1 MTADQATATVTRTWT
16 GTVRLRNAREHRALE
31 HLWWWANTVRNALCE
46 QALSIREHNRRTF
59 LRHGTDWTPDDFASV
74 LDDAAGRIVAH
85 PRRTQLSRQWTEVAR
100 EAREHP
106 APDGFDATRFGRRV
120 VGGIFDDFAR
130 RYAQPGAP
138 APGFRPGWK
147 LRSVAV
153 KDARIAWCANRRDAV
168 LRVQGLPALR
178 VRLHR
183 PVPESATTH
192 GSIRLVRRQR
202 PCRGRVPARY
212 EIRLMVDLP
221 ARERCAN
228 ARRVRGWDPGGRRS
242 LTSDAGD
249 VIQVGTRVRSEARR
263 LARHISR
270 CTRRSR
276 GWRKAKAA
284 LRVHLERETRAR
296 DQHRHKQVHHAAMK
310 ADVHVV
316 ETNRHAAMRRRGGK
330 SKSRMNRSLAEAG
343 PAMTVQLLR
352 HQCERRES
360 QARHRGAGPL
370 QLAHVRCVRLA
381 RDEAHPRPHHL
392 RGLWTHRRPR
402 RERRGERPQLGTN
415 ERGRAGP
422 GRLQPGGFSPAQG
435 NPRPAVP
442 GAAGKPWARSGPCE
456 AGARQAPGSTESTG
470 LLSLSE
476 SAGNLSE
483 WTEFVLTH
491 TALHTMT
498 TARRAV
504 R

>member
-1 MTADQATATVTRTWT
+1 MVGEHCAQRP
-16 GTVRLRNAREHRALE
+16 LRAGALHPRAQPA
-31 HLWWWANTVRNALCE
+31 HVPAPR
-46 QALSIREHNRRTF
+46 
-59 LRHGTDWTPDDFASV
+59 TDWTPDAFASV
-74 LDDAAGRIVAH
+74 LDDTAGRIVAR

-106 APDGFDATRFGRRV
+106 APDGFDATRFSRRM
-120 VGGIFDDFAR
+120 VGGIFDDFTR

-138 APGFRPGWK
+138 APAFRPGWK

-249 VIQVGTRVRSEARR
+249 VIQVRTREKTEHRR
-263 LARHISR
+263 LARRVSR
-270 CTRRSR
+270 CKRGSR

-284 LRVHLERETRAR
+284 VRLHLERETRAR

-316 ETNRHAAMRRRGGK
+316 ELNNHAAMRRRGGK

-343 PAMTVQLLR
+343 PARTVQLLR
-352 HQCERRES
+352 HQCERHGKRLVEAPAPYNSRMCAACGSRETKLTR
-360 QARHRGAGPL
+360 ARIACAVCGHTAD
-370 QLAHVRCVRLA
+370 
-381 RDEAHPRPHHL
+381 RDVNAAANAL
-392 RGLWTHRRPR
+392 
-402 RERRGERPQLGTN
+402 QLGTKPTGPC
-415 ERGRAGP
+415 RPRAASTGRF
-422 GRLQPGGFSPAQG
+422 QPG
-435 NPRPAVP
+435 
-442 GAAGKPWARSGPCE
+442 AGKPAPRSAQCRRKALGPKRPLR
-456 AGARQAPGSTESTG
+456 GGNQASSRVKGIDRISVLVRIRRKCVRMDRIRVDSHPGLRSFV
-470 LLSLSE
+470 
-476 SAGNLSE
+476 AHGNS
-483 WTEFVLTH
+483 
-491 TALHTMT
+491 
-498 TARRAV
+498 
-504 R
+504 

>member
-31 HLWWWANTVRNALCE
+31 HLWWWANTVRNVLCE
-46 QALSIREHNRRTF
+46 QALSIREHNRRVF

-74 LDDAAGRIVAH
+74 LESPDERVVAH
-85 PRRTQLSRQWTEVAR
+85 PRRNQLCRQWTEVTR
-100 EAREHP
+100 EARENSVTE
-106 APDGFDATRFGRRV
+106 GFDAARFGRRV
-120 VGGIFDDFAR
+120 VTGIFDDFAR

-138 APGFRPGWK
+138 APAFRPGWK

-153 KDARIAWCANRRDAV
+153 KNARIAWCTNRRDAV

-221 ARERCAN
+221 AREPCAN
-228 ARRVRGWDPGGRRS
+228 AQRVRGWDPGGRRS

-249 VIQVGTRVRSEARR
+249 VIQVRTRTKTEVRR
-263 LARHISR
+263 LARRVSR
-270 CTRRSR
+270 CKRGSR
-276 GWRKAKAA
+276 GWRKAKTM
-284 LRVHLERETRAR
+284 LRLHLERETRAR

-316 ETNRHAAMRRRGGK
+316 ELNNHATMRRRGGK

-343 PAMTVQLLR
+343 PARTVQLLR
-352 HQCERRES
+352 HQCERHGKRLVEAPAPYNSRTCAACGSRETKLTR
-360 QARHRGAGPL
+360 ARIACAGCGHTADRDTNAAANALRWARTNGAVPAPGGSNREVSARRGSSRAPQCPVPPESLGP
-370 QLAHVRCVRLA
+370 ATALA
-381 RDEAHPRPHHL
+381 RREPGKLPGQRSRQDSCPRPH
-392 RGLWTHRRPR
+392 
-402 RERRGERPQLGTN
+402 PQ
-415 ERGRAGP
+415 
-422 GRLQPGGFSPAQG
+422 
-435 NPRPAVP
+435 
-442 GAAGKPWARSGPCE
+442 
-456 AGARQAPGSTESTG
+456 
-470 LLSLSE
+470 
-476 SAGNLSE
+476 
-483 WTEFVLTH
+483 EFCPNGQNSC
-491 TALHTMT
+491 
-498 TARRAV
+498 
-504 R
+504 

>member
-1 MTADQATATVTRTWT
+1 MTADQATTTVTRTWT

-46 QALSIREHNRRTF
+46 QALSICEHNRRTF
-59 LRHGTDWTPDDFASV
+59 LRHGTDWTPDAFASV
-74 LDDAAGRIVAH
+74 LDDTAGRIVAH

-100 EAREHP
+100 EAREHR
-106 APDGFDATRFGRRV
+106 APDGFDATRFGRRM
-120 VGGIFDDFAR
+120 VGGIFDDFTR

-138 APGFRPGWK
+138 APAFRPGWK

-249 VIQVGTRVRSEARR
+249 VIQVRTREKTEHRR
-263 LARHISR
+263 LARRVSR
-270 CTRRSR
+270 CKRGSR

-284 LRVHLERETRAR
+284 VRLHLERETRAR
-296 DQHRHKQVHHAAMK
+296 DQHRHKQVHHAARK

-316 ETNRHAAMRRRGGK
+316 ELNNHAAMRRRGGK

-343 PAMTVQLLR
+343 PARTVQLLR
-352 HQCERRES
+352 HQCERHGKRLVEAPAPYNSRMCAACGSRETKLTR
-360 QARHRGAGPL
+360 ARIACAVCGHTADRDVNAAANALRWARNQGAVP
-370 QLAHVRCVRLA
+370 A
-381 RDEAHPRPHHL
+381 
-392 RGLWTHRRPR
+392 
-402 RERRGERPQLGTN
+402 
-415 ERGRAGP
+415 
-422 GRLQPGGFSPAQG
+422 PGGFNREVSARRRETRAPQC
-435 NPRPAVP
+435 PVP
-442 GAAGKPWARSGPCE
+442 PESLGPE
-456 AGARQAPGSTESTG
+456 
-470 LLSLSE
+470 
-476 SAGNLSE
+476 
-483 WTEFVLTH
+483 
-491 TALHTMT
+491 TAL
-498 TARRAV
+498 ARREPGKLPGQ
-504 R
+504 RNRQDFCPCPNPQEMCPNGQNSC

>member
-1 MTADQATATVTRTWT
+1 MRAST
-16 GTVRLRNAREHRALE
+16 GRW

-59 LRHGTDWTPDDFASV
+59 LRHGTDWTPDTFASV

-100 EAREHP
+100 GAHNTP
-106 APDGFDATRFGRRV
+106 SLDGFDATRFGRRV
-120 VGGIFDDFAR
+120 VSGIFDDFAR
-130 RYAQPGAP
+130 RYAQAGAP
-138 APGFRPGWK
+138 APAFRPGWK

-153 KDARIAWCANRRDAV
+153 KDARIAWCTNPRDAV

-202 PCRGRVPARY
+202 QCRGRVPARY
-212 EIRLMVDLP
+212 EIRIMVDLP
-221 ARERCAN
+221 ARESCAD
-228 ARRVRGWDPGGRRS
+228 AQRVRGWDPGGRRS
-242 LTSDAGD
+242 LTSDAGE

-352 HQCERRES
+352 HQCERRGKLVIEAPAPYNS
-360 QARHRGAGPL
+360 RTCAACGSRETKLTRARITCAGCGHTADRDVNAAANALNWARTNGAVP
-370 QLAHVRCVRLA
+370 A
-381 RDEAHPRPHHL
+381 
-392 RGLWTHRRPR
+392 
-402 RERRGERPQLGTN
+402 
-415 ERGRAGP
+415 
-422 GRLQPGGFSPAQG
+422 PGGFNREVS
-435 NPRPAVP
+435 
-442 GAAGKPWARSGPCE
+442 
-456 AGARQAPGSTESTG
+456 
-470 LLSLSE
+470 
-476 SAGNLSE
+476 
-483 WTEFVLTH
+483 
-491 TALHTMT
+491 
-498 TARRAV
+498 ARRRETRAPQCPV
-504 R
+504 PPESLGPEAALARREPGKLPGQRNRQDFCPCPNPQEICPNGQNSC

>member
-1 MTADQATATVTRTWT
+1 MTADQTTSTVTRTWT

-31 HLWWWANTVRNALCE
+31 HLWRWANTVRNALCE

-100 EAREHP
+100 EAREHR

-130 RYAQPGAP
+130 RHAQPGAP
-138 APGFRPGWK
+138 APAFRPGWK

-178 VRLHR
+178 IRLHR
-183 PVPESATTH
+183 PVPEGATTH

-212 EIRLMVDLP
+212 EIRLMVDVA
-221 ARERCAN
+221 ARERCAD
-228 ARRVRGWDPGGRRS
+228 AQRVRGWDPGGRRS

-249 VIQVGTRVRSEARR
+249 VIQVRTREKTEHRR
-263 LARHISR
+263 LARRVSR
-270 CTRRSR
+270 CKRGSR

-284 LRVHLERETRAR
+284 VRLHLERETRAR
-296 DQHRHKQVHHAAMK
+296 DQHRHKQVHHGAAK

-316 ETNRHAAMRRRGGK
+316 EMNRHAAMRRRGGK

-352 HQCERRES
+352 HQCERRGKRLVEAPAPYNSRTCAACGSRETKLTRARIACAGCGHTADRDANAAANALNWARTNGAVPAPGGSNREVSARRGSSRAPQCPVPPES
-360 QARHRGAGPL
+360 LGP
-370 QLAHVRCVRLA
+370 ATALA
-381 RDEAHPRPHHL
+381 R
-392 RGLWTHRRPR
+392 
-402 RERRGERPQLGTN
+402 REPGKLPGQRNRQDFCPCPNPQEICPNGQN
-415 ERGRAGP
+415 
-422 GRLQPGGFSPAQG
+422 S
-435 NPRPAVP
+435 
-442 GAAGKPWARSGPCE
+442 C
-456 AGARQAPGSTESTG
+456 
-470 LLSLSE
+470 
-476 SAGNLSE
+476 
-483 WTEFVLTH
+483 
-491 TALHTMT
+491 
-498 TARRAV
+498 
-504 R
+504 

>member
-1 MTADQATATVTRTWT
+1 MTADQATTTVTRTWT

-59 LRHGTDWTPDDFASV
+59 LRHGTDWTPDAFASV
-74 LDDAAGRIVAH
+74 LDDTAGRIVAH

-100 EAREHP
+100 GARNTP
-106 APDGFDATRFGRRV
+106 SLDGFDATRFGRRV
-120 VGGIFDDFAR
+120 VSGIFDDFAR
-130 RYAQPGAP
+130 RYAQAGAP
-138 APGFRPGWK
+138 APAFRPGWK

-249 VIQVGTRVRSEARR
+249 VIQVRAREKTEHRR
-263 LARHISR
+263 LARRVSR
-270 CTRRSR
+270 CKRGSR

-284 LRVHLERETRAR
+284 VRLHLERETRAR
-296 DQHRHKQVHHAAMK
+296 DQHRHKQVHHAARK

-316 ETNRHAAMRRRGGK
+316 ELNNHAAMRRRGGK

-352 HQCERRES
+352 HQCERHGKRLVEAPAPYNSRMCAACGSRETKLTR
-360 QARHRGAGPL
+360 ARIACAVCGHTADRDVNAAANALRWARNQGAVP
-370 QLAHVRCVRLA
+370 A
-381 RDEAHPRPHHL
+381 
-392 RGLWTHRRPR
+392 
-402 RERRGERPQLGTN
+402 
-415 ERGRAGP
+415 
-422 GRLQPGGFSPAQG
+422 PGGFNREVSARRRETRASQCP
-435 NPRPAVP
+435 VP
-442 GAAGKPWARSGPCE
+442 PESLGPE
-456 AGARQAPGSTESTG
+456 
-470 LLSLSE
+470 
-476 SAGNLSE
+476 
-483 WTEFVLTH
+483 
-491 TALHTMT
+491 TAL
-498 TARRAV
+498 ARREPGKLPGQ
-504 R
+504 RNRQDFYPCPNPQEMCPNGQNSC

>member
-1 MTADQATATVTRTWT
+1 MRAST
-16 GTVRLRNAREHRALE
+16 GRW

-59 LRHGTDWTPDDFASV
+59 LRHGTDWTPDAFASV
-74 LDDAAGRIVAH
+74 LDDAAERIVAH

-100 EAREHP
+100 GARNTP
-106 APDGFDATRFGRRV
+106 SLDGFDATRFGRRV
-120 VGGIFDDFAR
+120 VSGIFDDFAR
-130 RYAQPGAP
+130 RYAQAGAP
-138 APGFRPGWK
+138 APAFRPGWK

-153 KDARIAWCANRRDAV
+153 KDARIAWCTNRRDAV

-202 PCRGRVPARY
+202 QCRGRVPARY
-212 EIRLMVDLP
+212 EIRIMVDLP
-221 ARERCAN
+221 ARESCAD
-228 ARRVRGWDPGGRRS
+228 AQRVRGWDPGGRRS
-242 LTSDAGD
+242 LTSDAGE

-352 HQCERRES
+352 HQCERRGKLVIEAPAPYNS
-360 QARHRGAGPL
+360 RTCAACGSRETKLTRARITCAGCGHTADRDVNAAANALNWARTNGAVP
-370 QLAHVRCVRLA
+370 A
-381 RDEAHPRPHHL
+381 
-392 RGLWTHRRPR
+392 
-402 RERRGERPQLGTN
+402 
-415 ERGRAGP
+415 
-422 GRLQPGGFSPAQG
+422 PGGFNREVS
-435 NPRPAVP
+435 
-442 GAAGKPWARSGPCE
+442 
-456 AGARQAPGSTESTG
+456 
-470 LLSLSE
+470 
-476 SAGNLSE
+476 
-483 WTEFVLTH
+483 
-491 TALHTMT
+491 
-498 TARRAV
+498 ARRRETRAPQCPV
-504 R
+504 PPESLGPEAALARREPGKLPGQRNRQDFCPCPNPQEICPNGQNSC